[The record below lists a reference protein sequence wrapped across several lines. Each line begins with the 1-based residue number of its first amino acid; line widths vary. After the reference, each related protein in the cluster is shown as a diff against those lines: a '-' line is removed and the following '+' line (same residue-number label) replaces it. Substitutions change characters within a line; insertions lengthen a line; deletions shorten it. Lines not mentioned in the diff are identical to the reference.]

1 MKNKGEIFLG
11 EIHVG
16 SINPL
21 KRRAKNI
28 YDAVAMS
35 IAGDTIVLH
44 KSFTLTAQQ
53 GIEVLHTLYFTAAEK
68 NITIGIPPG
77 TVGFF
82 VQGKASLEFSNI
94 QLLTA
99 GQANA
104 ICLSEFQGTLRFQKS
119 AIKYQSGIQ
128 FRDRNPLLLSDSSYS
143 GTLEC
148 IESILHQLEVAL
160 SSISIK
166 GSQIGFL
173 PIMGGKICP
182 SLLYAQQLTIES
194 SMLTHLEVASGQ
206 PEEFQ
211 DISSFGNLEFIGTFN
226 INTLTFKALSFT
238 EKEVKAKKRMIKKYG
253 QEQTSIIENF
263 SLKMTRALSKI
274 TIHNLTALPS
284 TLPVELS
291 QSAFMLYQSD
301 SQLEIH
307 HGKIN
312 LYPFKT
318 LIDGEGA
325 IIYEDVVDDTQYTI
339 GKKPHISGERSISA
353 LLETIEIQKKEQK
366 DNSKALE
373 ELQGMIGL
381 KEPKEK
387 VHRIAATERMKSVQI
402 SRGMAA
408 PLRGNRNLIFAG
420 PPGTGK
426 TTVADKMAQILFDIG
441 AIKRNVVYET
451 TPGKLKG
458 TVIGESGKNLIEAC
472 EKAKGGVLFID
483 EAYSLT
489 TDDQYNKDIIDELLT
504 WTDEKHCEDLIVILA
519 GYKKEIEELIYK
531 TNPGLARRFP
541 TWVNFEDYSS
551 EELQA
556 IALYVLKKRQALIS
570 ENAFDLL
577 FKVLDEKVTIAKT
590 LPHFGNAS
598 YINTFVNKLLEARD
612 VRLSQFTHLED
623 LSNEQ
628 LMTVTVSDI
637 NEVAQS
643 FQ

>member
-1 MKNKGEIFLG
+1 MG

-28 YDAVAMS
+28 YDAIAMS

-44 KSFTLTAQQ
+44 KSFALTAQH
-53 GIEVLHTLYFTAAEK
+53 GIEVPHTLYFIAAEK
-68 NITIGIPPG
+68 SITIGIPPG

-104 ICLSEFQGTLRFQKS
+104 IRLSEFQGILRFQQS
-119 AIKYQSGIQ
+119 SMQYQSGIV
-128 FRDRNPLLLSDSSYS
+128 FRDRNPLLISDSSYS
-143 GTLEC
+143 GSLEC
-148 IESILHQLEVAL
+148 RESVIHQLEATFDY
-160 SSISIK
+160 ISVQD
-166 GSQIGFL
+166 SQIGLL
-173 PIMGGKICP
+173 PLVGGKTSP
-182 SLLYAQQLTIES
+182 SLLYGKQMTIETS
-194 SMLTHLEVASGQ
+194 DLSHIDVASGR
-206 PEEFQ
+206 PEQ
-211 DISSFGNLEFIGTFN
+211 MRDISSFGNLEFIGHFH
-226 INTLTFKALSFT
+226 INSLTFKALSLT
-238 EKEVKAKKRMIKKYG
+238 EKEAKAKKRLINKYG
-253 QEQTSIIENF
+253 QGQIKIIENF
-263 SLKMTRALSKI
+263 SLRLTRAQSKLQIQNLS
-274 TIHNLTALPS
+274 AVPSSLPE
-284 TLPVELS
+284 ELS
-291 QSAFMLYQSD
+291 QSAFLLYQSD

-307 HGKIN
+307 HGKMNI
-312 LYPFKT
+312 YPFKSI
-318 LIDGEGA
+318 IDGEGT
-325 IIYEDVVDDTQYTI
+325 ITFEDVVDETQYSI
-339 GKKPHISGERSISA
+339 GKKPHISGERSISP
-353 LLETIEIQKKEQK
+353 LLETIEVQKKEQQQ
-366 DNSKALE
+366 NSKALE

-387 VHRIAATERMKSVQI
+387 VHRLAATERMKSVQI

-458 TVIGESGKNLIEAC
+458 TVVGESGKNLIEAC

-541 TWVNFEDYSS
+541 TWVNFEDYSK

-556 IALYVLKKRQALIS
+556 IALYVIQKRHALIS
-570 ENAFDLL
+570 ENAFELL

-598 YINTFVNKLLEARD
+598 YINTFINKLLEARD

-628 LMTVTVSDI
+628 LMTITVSDI
-637 NEVAQS
+637 REVGQG
-643 FQ
+643 FN